1 MTLRAWSYH
10 YPDGTKGC
18 VLAHNKAHAI
28 LSITELNPQQNILTV
43 NIFLE
48 PEWTSNPLCDS
59 QAANTS
65 PTQRS

>member
-1 MTLRAWSYH
+1 MTLRAWSYS

-18 VLAHNKAHAI
+18 VMAHNKSHAI
-28 LSITELNPQQNILTV
+28 LSITELNPSQNILSL
-43 NIFLE
+43 NLFLE

-65 PTQRS
+65 PTRRS